1 MGNLVA
7 EHTVLDE
14 QAIARWLVGHLSGKL
29 DMAPEQVDPAMTF
42 AEQGVDSM
50 MAIVMS
56 GDLAEW
62 SGRNIDPTVLYEYPT
77 IAALAKYVSTL
88 GGAGKQP

>member
-1 MGNLVA
+1 MSNLVA
-7 EHTVLDE
+7 EHTAFTE
-14 QAIARWLVGHLSGKL
+14 QSITQWLTAHLSDKL
-29 DMAPEQVDPAMTF
+29 GTPPEQINPATTF

-62 SGRNIDPTVLYEYPT
+62 SGRDIDPTVLYEYPT
-77 IAALAKYVSTL
+77 IATLAKYVSTL
-88 GGAGKQP
+88 GAGKQ

>member
-1 MGNLVA
+1 MSNLVA
-7 EHTVLDE
+7 EHTAFTE
-14 QAIARWLVGHLSGKL
+14 QSIAQWLTAHLSDKL
-29 DMAPEQVDPAMTF
+29 GVPAGQIDPATTF

-62 SGRNIDPTVLYEYPT
+62 SGRDIDPTVLYEYPT
-77 IAALAKYVSTL
+77 ISTLAQYVSTL
-88 GGAGKQP
+88 AAGKR